1 MTPGESPDD
10 NSYGADN
17 YAEQPDEFDKEEYL
31 PEYQKLFPQFTLE
44 DMDACACVILSGTT
58 DAVHHIFI
66 HTGMKNES
74 KAVFYS
80 DGDSD
85 SDSDLRRESRKP
97 FVLLQG
103 FAAFLMTRPC
113 KDFSACR
120 RTQAGRG

>member
-1 MTPGESPDD
+1 M
-10 NSYGADN
+10 
-17 YAEQPDEFDKEEYL
+17 
-31 PEYQKLFPQFTLE
+31 
-44 DMDACACVILSGTT
+44 SGTT

-120 RTQAGRG
+120 RTQAGRGVEGGAAASTLFMRPK